1 MLAVED
7 LQIRFTRYHGLF
19 QRRELTVL
27 DGIDV
32 EARPG
37 ELVAMIGQSGAGK
50 SLFAHAVLG
59 ILPANAR
66 IDGRIRFEGQPLD
79 PARQRRLRGRR
90 IALVPQAVTWLDPT
104 ATAGRQIGWGARAAG
119 RAHGR
124 GVIAEELARFDLAAG
139 TADLHP
145 HQLSGGMARRVLT
158 AIATV
163 SRADLLIA
171 DEPTTGLD
179 PDASRVALT
188 LLRRLA
194 DEGRAVIVIS
204 HDLSAVLPVADRVAI
219 LHGGR
224 TVEIADASAFRNGGP
239 AHPYSTALRAALP
252 EHGFTAPVE
261 AAASAASPDGCRHRG
276 ECVRASHRCATLPD
290 WVDHPHGRARCHH
303 V

>member
-7 LQIRFTRYHGLF
+7 LRVHFTRYRGLL
-19 QRRELTVL
+19 RREELTVL
-27 DGIDV
+27 DGVDV
-32 EARPG
+32 DARPG
-37 ELVAMIGQSGAGK
+37 ELVAMVGQSGAGK

-66 IDGRIRFEGQPLD
+66 VEGRMDFAGEPLD

-119 RAHGR
+119 LPHGPA
-124 GVIAEELARFDLAAG
+124 VVAAELARFDLAAA
-139 TADLHP
+139 TAGLHP

-179 PDASRVALT
+179 PDACRLALT

-194 DEGRAVIVIS
+194 DEGRTVVVIT
-204 HDLSAVLPVADRVAI
+204 HDLSAVLPFADRVAI

-224 TVEIADASAFRNGGP
+224 TVEITEAPVFRDGHP
-239 AHPYSTALRAALP
+239 AHPYSRALRSALP
-252 EHGFTAPVE
+252 EHGFTAPAQ
-261 AAASAASPDGCRHRG
+261 AAISGIDDRGCRHRG
-276 ECVRASHRCATLPD
+276 ECDRGSDRCASLPP
-290 WVDHPHGRARCHH
+290 WAEHRRGRVRCHH
-303 V
+303 A